1 MAKLCFCTIVYGFK
15 LTLFL
20 KRLKT
25 GTETGLD
32 ISPQMSVDTATK
44 KPLPPVVL
52 QQELKMAGR
61 PEDLR
66 GQLGR

>member
-1 MAKLCFCTIVYGFK
+1 MLCCSTNA
-15 LTLFL
+15 LTANSHSV
-20 KRLKT
+20 KITDAIKT